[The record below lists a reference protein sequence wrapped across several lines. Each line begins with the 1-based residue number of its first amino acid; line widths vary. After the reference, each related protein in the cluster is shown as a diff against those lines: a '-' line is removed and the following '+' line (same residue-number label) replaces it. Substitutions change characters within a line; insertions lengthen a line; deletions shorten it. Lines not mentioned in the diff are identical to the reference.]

1 MEYID
6 DTKAHE
12 EIFTIIC
19 NQENE
24 KITIII
30 KSHYIFIILHEIL
43 KLNNTNADEDVEQL
57 EFSYIQMKMQS
68 GTATLENNLAIS
80 YVKHKSII

>member
-6 DTKAHE
+6 DTKARE